1 MEKIKRPAIVTVASA
16 IKNNDEFKSVIIAN
30 LVYLFSILLR
40 LAILF
45 LPINNAP
52 STFIYWNLWRKII
65 RIRNIN
71 AEQPIRIIEM
81 LLDDRLFFT
90 KISLVLFKISC
101 VWYLLFSPI
110 RMSGLI
116 VFTITLFIKGVFL
129 VLRL

>member
-52 STFIYWNLWRKII
+52 STFIYWNLCRKII

-101 VWYLLFSPI
+101 V
-110 RMSGLI
+110 
-116 VFTITLFIKGVFL
+116 
-129 VLRL
+129 